1 MRESRPVASSQVA
14 RIMLPFHALQLLV
27 RPPCSVSF
35 NSNRKEE
42 SLFSSKAKFSEVIAT
57 ASGSETADPGTGRGS
72 WTLDAFIG
80 DAEQARFPQAR

>member
-1 MRESRPVASSQVA
+1 
-14 RIMLPFHALQLLV
+14 MLPFHALQLLV

-57 ASGSETADPGTGRGS
+57 ASGSETADPERGRGTGTDPGTGRGS